1 MDVVGQYAQI
11 LSNCLHKYGLEPID
25 IAFLS
30 KTSKK
35 SIDALLTQKGSVT
48 LESLEAIAQVF
59 GLHYYELGNPR
70 TVIPPIEKLPA
81 KTKKRIIYRKEKGPS
96 EPTNYQ
102 SLHLN
107 EKILIVL
114 SDYSPQDHFL
124 GHSIAEGLKQ
134 RFALDL
140 SVSQILD
147 RFKKSFKTVV
157 TRTNIQVEKTAGRGP
172 KPYYYQLT
180 GPIEPDKIQQAY
192 QKLEKNKA

>member
-1 MDVVGQYAQI
+1 MDVVGQYAKI
-11 LSNCLHKYGLEPID
+11 LSNCLHTYGLEPID

-35 SIDALLTQKGSVT
+35 SIDALLAQKGSVT

-59 GLHYYELGNPR
+59 GMHYYELGNPQ
-70 TVIPPIEKLPA
+70 TCIPPLEKLPA
-81 KTKKRIIYRKEKGPS
+81 KTKKRIQYRKEKGPS

-124 GHSIAEGLKQ
+124 GHTIAEELKE
-134 RFALDL
+134 RFALEL

-147 RFKKSFKTVV
+147 RFKKAFKTMVA
-157 TRTNIQVEKTAGRGP
+157 RTDIQVEKALGRGP
-172 KPYYYQLT
+172 KPYYYKLT
-180 GPIEPDKIQQAY
+180 TPIEPEKVQQAY